1 MVPRLTIVSIVLA
14 AICSLADTGHSQDVT
29 QLQLLVEHNNY
40 RATQGLQ
47 PLKLDGTLTAVAQ
60 VRAVYNAK
68 HGNRDHNADGGYVAK
83 MTAAGYTWSGAAENF
98 HYGAPD
104 PKTAV
109 AGWVAS
115 AGHRANIVGKY
126 DDVGFG
132 YSRNSSGVMY
142 WVAVFGKRRG
152 LAPVPAVA
160 IPIPP
165 PLLPLP
171 ATVTQPAPVIQPVTP
186 VVPRF
191 RVIWRR

>member
-1 MVPRLTIVSIVLA
+1 MFLRIVIA
-14 AICSLADTGHSQDVT
+14 FAIMCSLANMGYSQDVT

-40 RATQGLQ
+40 RAAQGLQ
-47 PLKLDGTLTAVAQ
+47 PLTLDGTLTAVAQ

-68 HGNRDHNADGGYVAK
+68 NNNRDHNADGGYVAK

-98 HYGAPD
+98 HYSVPD

-115 AGHRANIVGKY
+115 AGHRANIVGNY
-126 DDVGFG
+126 ADVGFG
-132 YSRNSSGVMY
+132 YARSSSGVMC

-152 LAPVPAVA
+152 PAPVPPVT
-160 IPIPP
+160 IPVP
-165 PLLPLP
+165 LPLP
-171 ATVTQPAPVIQPVTP
+171 PLSATVVRPSPVIQPVTP
-186 VVPRF
+186 TAPRF